1 MLWKLAAFA
10 LGLAFACALPAYA
23 DKAPA
28 FKSVSV
34 DLPDAGATFP
44 GGVEAEAINNNCL
57 ACHSTE
63 MVLNQPALSK
73 AAWDGIVHKMI
84 AVYKAPIDDKDVGAI
99 VAYLDQTKGTGH

>member
-44 GGVEAEAINNNCL
+44 GGTEAEAINNNCL

-73 AAWDGIVHKMI
+73 AAWDSIVHKMI